1 MYIYI
6 YIDTYVYIYI
16 ICIIYIYV
24 REYARST
31 YVYNHSAT
39 VHSYISIILYLYISM
54 SLYIHIYLY
63 AIRPLLYRIEC
74 PIMAALETLG
84 GFIVAIVVGASVS
97 TRPRRLLLD
106 SPVDSIQR
114 CIAVSN
120 SIMENTHYSYR
131 HYP

>member
-6 YIDTYVYIYI
+6 YINTSIYL
-16 ICIIYIYV
+16 
-24 REYARST
+24 
-31 YVYNHSAT
+31 
-39 VHSYISIILYLYISM
+39 SIYLYIFV
-54 SLYIHIYLY
+54 Y
-63 AIRPLLYRIEC
+63 IRPLLYRIEC

-97 TRPRRLLLD
+97 TCPRRLLLD
-106 SPVDSIQR
+106 TPVDSIQR